1 MKRLTLLSLFVVLA
15 LALSSCSLHLGLS
28 KLLGG
33 ANPSSATKAGG
44 GKHIKATHTPPS
56 PSGQSSSSASGSQ
69 TPAAPASSGT
79 VTNTSGGFQPALLTV
94 KAGTTVTWTNND
106 SAAESVTSDTANLF
120 DSGSLAAGATY
131 QFAFSQAG
139 TFTYHSTT
147 NPALKGTVVVTP

>member
-1 MKRLTLLSLFVVLA
+1 MKRITLLSLFVVLA
-15 LALSSCSLHLGLS
+15 LALSSCSLHLGLG
-28 KLLGG
+28 KLIGLGG
-33 ANPSSATKAGG
+33 SSTTAGKS
-44 GKHIKATHTPPS
+44 GKHVKATHTPPS
-56 PSGQSSSSASGSQ
+56 PPSSSSASGSQ
-69 TPAAPASSGT
+69 TPAPASSGT
-79 VTNTSGGFQPALLTV
+79 VTITSSGFQPTLLTV

-106 SAAESVTSDTANLF
+106 TAAESVTSDTASLF

>member
-1 MKRLTLLSLFVVLA
+1 MKRITLLSLFVALA

-28 KLLGG
+28 KLVGLGG
-33 ANPSSATKAGG
+33 SSTTAGKS

-79 VTNTSGGFQPALLTV
+79 VAITSSGFQPTLLTV

-106 SAAESVTSDTANLF
+106 SAAESVTSDTASLF
-120 DSGSLAAGATY
+120 DSGSLTAGATY
-131 QFAFSQAG
+131 QFTFSQAG